1 MKVYSKS
8 KSSSAMDKKAMEQ
21 WKRDIQEARKAQE
34 LWLKKIA
41 NESEEKPGK

>member
-21 WKRDIQEARKAQE
+21 WKRDVQEARKAQE
-34 LWLKKIA
+34 LWRKELA
-41 NESEEKPGK
+41 EKNKEKSGE